1 VPKRNVPRLGMS
13 CDIGECPSLADCFY
27 TLIFLV
33 HIYLT
38 DGVQSMDPGVDMLFS
53 VVLGTLFCYL
63 VWFSECWH
71 AGLRWSMTLHL
82 TCWSFFSGC

>member
-13 CDIGECPSLADCFY
+13 CDIWECPSLADCFY
-27 TLIFLV
+27 ILIFLV

-38 DGVQSMDPGVDMLFS
+38 GGVQSMDLGVDMLFC
-53 VVLGTLFCYL
+53 VVLSTLSCYF

-71 AGLRWSMTLHL
+71 AARSGL
-82 TCWSFFSGC
+82 

>member
-13 CDIGECPSLADCFY
+13 GTIWECPSLADWFY
-27 TLIFLV
+27 SLIFLV

-38 DGVQSMDPGVDMLFS
+38 GGVYSMDPGVDMLFS
-53 VVLGTLFCYL
+53 VVLGTLSCYF

-71 AGLRWSMTLHL
+71 AAQSGL
-82 TCWSFFSGC
+82 